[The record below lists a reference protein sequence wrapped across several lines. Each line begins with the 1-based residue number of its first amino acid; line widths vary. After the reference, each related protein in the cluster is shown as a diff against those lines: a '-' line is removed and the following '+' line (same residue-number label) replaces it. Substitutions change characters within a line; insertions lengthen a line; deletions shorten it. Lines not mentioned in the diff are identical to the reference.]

1 MRKKIQKISSIAV
14 ASILL
19 FPMGMTVANAGDSPK
34 PNPIKDCLSKMENP
48 RLAVQFLI
56 DESKSLQTSDP
67 LDQRVDAIKSS
78 IATLTF
84 NFADVAEKDETKLL
98 IDVRLSGF
106 GKNFHERDETLT
118 STIQVHIRG
127 QKTGKSRS
135 CASLKVL

>member
-98 IDVRLSGF
+98 IDVRLSGI
-106 GKNFHERDETLT
+106 GKNFHNRDEGWVPLT
-118 STIQVHIRG
+118 
-127 QKTGKSRS
+127 
-135 CASLKVL
+135 